1 MLTKFDDKKDES
13 EKSLPFKM
21 PQIKTDKNI
30 LRKNQ
35 NVLFFL
41 IYFLI
46 IIIINSFIKGKKRNR
61 CKEI

>member
-46 IIIINSFIKGKKRNR
+46 IIIINSFIWRKK
-61 CKEI
+61 KESM

>member
-46 IIIINSFIKGKKRNR
+46 IIIIDSFI
-61 CKEI
+61 